1 MKTFSFFLKSAL
13 LPTLFLCLLSTQSF
27 AQKGERPGK
36 PDKPSIDKPGKPDKP
51 SIDKP
56 GKPDK
61 PSIDKPGKP
70 DKPSVDKPGKPDKP
84 SVDKPGKPDK
94 LDKQTKELIKELR
107 TSGPGCKPPKGN

>member
-27 AQKGERPGK
+27 AQKGER
-36 PDKPSIDKPGKPDKP
+36 
-51 SIDKP
+51 P